1 MMSWWVSRSMIQNL
15 LLNRIDSGS
24 ESGVTVTGKFKSKVV
39 MNKKVSIIMPCYNQG
54 AYVKEAIE
62 SVLNQTY
69 KNIEIVC
76 VNDASSDNSV
86 EIIQGICRKEY
97 HIPIIFINHFENK
110 GVVATRNE
118 AIEKATGDYILPLDA
133 DDTLEPTFV
142 EKAVKILDENSDVG
156 IVYCWVNNF
165 WKDSKS
171 QISKWED
178 FDVNKELF
186 LNSIVNTSMFRKSDF
201 LLVGGYKDYM
211 DKGWEDWDLWLSIIE
226 NGFKA
231 HLIKEVL
238 FNYRRNFFN
247 SRSNSAAKSINHLY
261 RELLRHHTELYLNND
276 CFIDRVFNH
285 DYQIKRILNRYRKM
299 CIEVVSILIMFYL
312 IMFIYLML

>member
-1 MMSWWVSRSMIQNL
+1 
-15 LLNRIDSGS
+15 
-24 ESGVTVTGKFKSKVV
+24 

-86 EIIQGICRKEY
+86 EIIQGICRKKY

-165 WKDSKS
+165 GVGMKS
-171 QISKWED
+171 WIDKFED
-178 FDVNKELF
+178 FDINKEIIS
-186 LNSIVNTSMFRKSDF
+186 NSIVNTSMFRKSDF
-201 LLVGGYKDYM
+201 LAVGGYKAYM
-211 DKGWEDWDLWLSIIE
+211 NKGWEDWDLWLSIIE
-226 NGFKA
+226 AGRKA
-231 HLIKEVL
+231 YLIKAAL
-238 FNYRRNFFN
+238 FNYRKCGVTA
-247 SRSNSAAKSINHLY
+247 RSVFAYKNTEELCYTLLKYHTNLYITNKKVLERIFRADYDLIVEAYKKY
-261 RELLRHHTELYLNND
+261 REQER
-276 CFIDRVFNH
+276 
-285 DYQIKRILNRYRKM
+285 KMNRYRKM

>member
-1 MMSWWVSRSMIQNL
+1 MMS
-15 LLNRIDSGS
+15 
-24 ESGVTVTGKFKSKVV
+24 
-39 MNKKVSIIMPCYNQG
+39 KKVSIIMPCYNQG
-54 AYVKEAIE
+54 KYVREAIE
-62 SVLNQTY
+62 SVLHQTY

-76 VNDASSDNSV
+76 VNDASSDNSND
-86 EIIQGICRKEY
+86 IIQNILSELNPDNFIY
-97 HIPIIFINHFENK
+97 INHKENK

-118 AIEKATGDYILPLDA
+118 AIEIATGEYILPLDA
-133 DDTLEPTFV
+133 DDTIEPTYV
-142 EKAVKILDENSDVG
+142 EKAVNILDENPDVG

-171 QISKWED
+171 QISKWKD
-178 FDVNKELF
+178 FDISKELF
-186 LNSIVNTSMFRKSDF
+186 LNSIVNTSMYRKSDF
-201 LLVGGYKDYM
+201 LLVGGYKSYM
-211 DKGWEDWDLWLSIIE
+211 NKGWEDWDLWLSIIE
-226 NGFKA
+226 KGFKT

-238 FNYRRNFFN
+238 FNYRRKFFN
-247 SRSNSAAKSINHLY
+247 SRSNSAVKSIAHLY

-312 IMFIYLML
+312 IMFLYLML